1 MAEGHFRVDPDAR
14 AAAVAAMAAMP
25 RTSHFANARA
35 VRNLV
40 DEIRMRQAERLAAE
54 GDADLDRIV
63 RSDVPFRDRRPSLSR
78 KRARVAA
85 ALDRLEAMPGLAP
98 VKHHV
103 RSLVDLAE
111 VEAARRAKGRPPV
124 APPGHLALVGNPGTG
139 KTTVARLVAD
149 LYGGLGLLSSGHVLE
164 VGRKDLVHGF
174 GGSAARVGA
183 AAAAARGGVLLI
195 DEAYALSLG
204 QADLPGQEAVDALV
218 DVMENQRDD
227 LVVIL
232 TGYRHRIDELL
243 ESNPG
248 LRSRVSEVLD
258 FPDYD
263 GETCAQIFHRF
274 VADARLSYAEGAQ
287 SMVEVA
293 MMLLPFEPDFA
304 NARSVREAFEATV
317 RRQAARL
324 VAQRAEAGGRPGEGW
339 SGIEGGSQV
348 LTVLTADDIAG
359 G

>member
-1 MAEGHFRVDPDAR
+1 M
-14 AAAVAAMAAMP
+14 
-25 RTSHFANARA
+25 
-35 VRNLV
+35 
-40 DEIRMRQAERLAAE
+40 
-54 GDADLDRIV
+54 
-63 RSDVPFRDRRPSLSR
+63 
-78 KRARVAA
+78 
-85 ALDRLEAMPGLAP
+85 
-98 VKHHV
+98 
-103 RSLVDLAE
+103 
-111 VEAARRAKGRPPV
+111 
-124 APPGHLALVGNPGTG
+124 
-139 KTTVARLVAD
+139 
-149 LYGGLGLLSSGHVLE
+149 
-164 VGRKDLVHGF
+164 GRKDLVHGF

-183 AAAAARGGVLLI
+183 AAAAARGGVLLV

-204 QADLPGQEAVDALV
+204 RADLPGQEAVDALV

-248 LRSRVSEVLD
+248 LRSRVSEVID

-274 VADARLSYAEGAQ
+274 VADAGLSYAAGTQ

-293 MMLLPFEPDFA
+293 MMLLPFRPDFA

-324 VAQRAEAGGRPGEGW
+324 VAQRAEGGGRPGEGW
-339 SGIEGGSQV
+339 SGLEGGSQV
-348 LTVLTADDIAG
+348 LTVLTPDDVAG